1 MQYKLDRATYYYS
14 LETFVSLS
22 DVSPPLASLPRS
34 APLFPR
40 PPFFVSSSPPL
51 LFNLIIR
58 PPFSL
63 FLSFS
68 LSLSLSLSLSFSL
81 CVRRFDRET
90 RSSLLLIITC

>member
-63 FLSFS
+63 FLS
-68 LSLSLSLSLSFSL
+68 LSL